1 MKMIR
6 VPKYLHSLFYDDST
20 TVCVHIN
27 ISKTNAVIGM
37 KWEWPIT
44 NISANVLM

>member
-27 ISKTNAVIGM
+27 ISKNQRGNWNEVGVAD
-37 KWEWPIT
+37 
-44 NISANVLM
+44 N

>member
-1 MKMIR
+1 MQPQRGAKTFSYNSI
-6 VPKYLHSLFYDDST
+6 KAGG
-20 TVCVHIN
+20 VHIN
-27 ISKTNAVIGM
+27 ISKTNTVIGM